1 MERTVLITT
10 SLCKTA
16 HLGRIASH
24 YEFAP
29 HRELRWRPPE
39 SYGRWQGILKAGEF
53 GPHCPQPLTSDQ
65 SNSSEDCLFLNVY
78 VPRYAASAGQRLVR
92 SEGRELVTYQL
103 RHQRSDHFGTA

>member
-29 HRELRWRPPE
+29 HTTREFLVNYESFAAVTEAPEPGTIFLFGIGLMMVPMIRSGLRRPD
-39 SYGRWQGILKAGEF
+39 AM
-53 GPHCPQPLTSDQ
+53 H
-65 SNSSEDCLFLNVY
+65 
-78 VPRYAASAGQRLVR
+78 
-92 SEGRELVTYQL
+92 L
-103 RHQRSDHFGTA
+103 RT